1 MTDTVRDVQA
11 LQEDVMVHRVKSGRQ
26 VYSKVNIARLP
37 ESRSARR
44 ISDMTFKMAVSVKW
58 YDRYADWQS
67 DER

>member
-1 MTDTVRDVQA
+1 
-11 LQEDVMVHRVKSGRQ
+11 MVHRVKSGRQ